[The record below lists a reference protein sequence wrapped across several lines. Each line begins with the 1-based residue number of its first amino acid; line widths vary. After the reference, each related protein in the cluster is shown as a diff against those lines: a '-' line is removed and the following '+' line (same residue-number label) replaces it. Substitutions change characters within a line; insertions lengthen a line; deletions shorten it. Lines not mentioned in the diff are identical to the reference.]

1 MITCGRLVIGLVGLA
16 RQAKR
21 ITNPLQLAK
30 LPHNPHCATLGA
42 VRGFIRQLV
51 LFDVADEIRLDA
63 LRAALGIAQPTRTP
77 AFSKPA
83 PDYVRF
89 ERPPVVEPLTVD
101 TFEARAKYYDYG
113 VVGIELDQP
122 FSLAWPELVE
132 RSASVLSDPSVEQ
145 RAVDLLKPRLAKAG
159 AALVKP
165 YRSWLDEDYVI
176 ITVFPEGPN
185 DSAADLLEQHG
196 RQIAQI
202 VRGENRPLSQ
212 AETQEILTA
221 SVSYYPNDL
230 LVVGWSAALVF
241 DSNAAAGPTLQ
252 LLEYA
257 NAQLLEFRH
266 YDELLTGVLG
276 EVYRSIDR
284 GTGMWRRWG
293 MAKEAERLNTIRLDV
308 IEIAERTETSI
319 KFLSDMFYARMYRLA
334 AARVGVPDY
343 RGLVDHKLRTAGELY
358 EFMVDR
364 FDQGR
369 GFFLEVVVVIIL
381 LIEIVFLFRGKG

>member
-1 MITCGRLVIGLVGLA
+1 M
-16 RQAKR
+16 
-21 ITNPLQLAK
+21 
-30 LPHNPHCATLGA
+30 
-42 VRGFIRQLV
+42 RGFIRQLV
-51 LFDVADEIRLDA
+51 LFDVADEIHLDS
-63 LRAALGIAQPTRTP
+63 LRAALGIPEPTRTP
-77 AFSKPA
+77 AFLKPA

-89 ERPPVVEPLTVD
+89 ERPPVVDPLQVAH
-101 TFEARAKYYDYG
+101 FEARAKYYDYG
-113 VVGIELDQP
+113 VVSIELDQP
-122 FSLAWPELVE
+122 FSLDWPDLVE
-132 RSASVLSDPSVEQ
+132 RSVNVLSDPSVEQ
-145 RAVDLLKPRLAKAG
+145 RAMDLLKPRLEKAG
-159 AALVKP
+159 AAMVKP

-176 ITVFPEGPN
+176 ITVFPDGANEN
-185 DSAADLLEQHG
+185 AADLLEHHG
-196 RQIAQI
+196 REIAQI
-202 VRGENRPLSQ
+202 VRGESRTLSQ
-212 AETQEILTA
+212 GEFQEILTA

-230 LVVGWSAALVF
+230 LVVGWSAAFVF
-241 DSNAAAGPTLQ
+241 DNAAAAGPTMQ

-266 YDELLTGVLG
+266 YDELLTGVLA

-284 GTGMWRRWG
+284 RTGVWRRWG
-293 MAKEAERLNTIRLDV
+293 LAGEAERLNTIRLDV

-343 RGLVDHKLRTAGELY
+343 RRLVDHKLQTAGELY

-364 FDQGR
+364 FDRGR

>member
-1 MITCGRLVIGLVGLA
+1 M
-16 RQAKR
+16 
-21 ITNPLQLAK
+21 
-30 LPHNPHCATLGA
+30 H
-42 VRGFIRQLV
+42 GFIRQLV

-63 LRAALGIAQPTRTP
+63 LRVALGIAEPTRAP

-89 ERPPVVEPLTVD
+89 ERPPVVQTLEVD
-101 TFEARAKYYDYG
+101 GFDARAKYYDYG
-113 VVGIELDQP
+113 VVSIELDQA
-122 FSLAWPELVE
+122 FSLDWPELVE
-132 RSASVLSDPSVEQ
+132 RSANVLSDPSVEQ
-145 RAVDLLKPRLAKAG
+145 RARDLLKPQLAKAG

-165 YRSWLDEDYVI
+165 YTNWLDEDYAIV
-176 ITVFPEGPN
+176 TVVPETPHDG
-185 DSAADLLEQHG
+185 AAELLEQHG

-212 AETQEILTA
+212 AECQEILTA
-221 SVSYYPNDL
+221 SASYYPNDL
-230 LVVGWSAALVF
+230 LVVGWSAAFVF
-241 DSNAAAGPTLQ
+241 DSTAAAGPTLQ

-257 NAQLLEFRH
+257 NVQLLEFRH
-266 YDELLTGVLG
+266 YDELLTVVLAQ
-276 EVYRSIDR
+276 VYRSIDR
-284 GTGMWRRWG
+284 GTGVWRRWG
-293 MAKEAERLNTIRLDV
+293 LAGEAERLNTIRLDV
-308 IEIAERTETSI
+308 IEIAERMETSI

-343 RGLVDHKLRTAGELY
+343 RRLVDHKLQTAGELY